1 MCDIWAMTSTQHKSI
16 FGYLIALILLL
27 VWAAAF
33 AGPSLDKPV
42 KTTVLSFNIRYAG
55 ANDGDN
61 SWDKRRYLVRRAIRD
76 HKPAIFGVQ
85 ECLWSEGLELSE
97 AFYGYR
103 ITGVGR
109 DDGVR
114 EGEMCLIFT
123 RQDRYHVLDYG
134 FFWLSEEPETPGS
147 KGWDAACPRVVTWVK
162 LRDRWCNPDTLFVVN
177 THLDHVGEEA
187 RLEGAR
193 LLQKRVAKLAEG
205 YPVILMGD
213 FNASA
218 TSDSP
223 PYRILAD
230 EGYKAGLALRD
241 TWFFASREE
250 RLKGDGTFHGF
261 TGKASRGRIDWI
273 LTSGEFPGDSA
284 GIDRFQKNDQYPSD
298 HFPVWAT
305 FLQQRHPP
313 LPGDEIDASTGATP
327 RY

>member
-1 MCDIWAMTSTQHKSI
+1 MNSIQRRSI
-16 FGYLIALILLL
+16 FGLLAALALLL
-27 VWAAAF
+27 TWAAAF
-33 AGPSLDKPV
+33 AGQNPGKPV

-61 SWDKRRYLVRRAIRD
+61 SWDNRRYLVRRAIRD

-85 ECLWSEGLELSE
+85 ECLWPQGTELNE

-109 DDGVR
+109 DDGVQA
-114 EGEMCLIFT
+114 GEMCLIFT
-123 RQDRYHVLDYG
+123 RQDRYHVLDQG
-134 FFWLSEEPETPGS
+134 FFWLSETPETPGS
-147 KGWDAACPRVVTWVK
+147 KGWDSACPRVVTWVK

-177 THLDHVGEEA
+177 THFDHVGEEA
-187 RLEGAR
+187 RLEGSKF
-193 LLQKRVAKLAEG
+193 LQKRVAEIAQG

-213 FNASA
+213 FNAPA
-218 TSDSP
+218 VSDSP

-230 EGYKAGLALRD
+230 EGYKAGMALRD

-250 RLKGDGTFHGF
+250 RQKGEGTFHGF
-261 TGKASRGRIDWI
+261 TGKPNRGRIDWI
-273 LTSGEFPGDSA
+273 LTSEEFA
-284 GIDRFQKNDQYPSD
+284 GIAAGIERFHKDGRYPSD

-305 FLQQRHPP
+305 FQQDRHPP
-313 LPGDEIDASTGATP
+313 MPGDEIDTSTGATP